1 MASET
6 PPSDL
11 MSVDAARAAI
21 IADIAPLARE
31 DIALTD
37 GLGRVLAEPLVARRS
52 QPPMAVSAMDGFAAR
67 SADVAAV
74 PAVLTQIGAVQAGGA
89 F

>member
-1 MASET
+1 MARET
-6 PPSDL
+6 PPGDL

-52 QPPMAVSAMDGFAAR
+52 QPPMSVSAME
-67 SADVAAV
+67 
-74 PAVLTQIGAVQAGGA
+74 L
-89 F
+89 